1 MPLRHSCYGRTLCNL
16 TRQHAAKTGR
26 PPNFSA
32 LEAPA
37 WDFFELMGDG
47 PRQRQNDHKDHGNG
61 DQYSGQAKPPH
72 WKSVMFWVAAD
83 VAHVCLMVALFDFF
97 SCHCVRPALELAN
110 AYVLFMVSNKRA
122 P

>member
-1 MPLRHSCYGRTLCNL
+1 
-16 TRQHAAKTGR
+16 
-26 PPNFSA
+26 

-37 WDFFELMGDG
+37 WDFFELMGHR